1 MQQAIVIGAGGG
13 IGRACVDH
21 LVRSRRYGL
30 VHALSRAPDPDS
42 LAGVRSGSIDIA
54 DPASIAAA
62 AEAIAGDVDLMI
74 VATGLLHEGGRGP
87 ERSLGALD
95 PDWLLRQYQVN
106 TIGPALVLKHF
117 VPKLARDRRSVI
129 ACLSARVGSISDNRL
144 GGWYGYRASKAA
156 LNQMV
161 RTAAIEIAR
170 TCARAVCVAI
180 HPGTVETGL
189 SSPFRAR
196 VPPDRLFSPAVA
208 AGHLLAVLDG
218 LQPADSGGI
227 FAWDGS
233 PIAP

>member
-21 LVRSRRYGL
+21 IAGSGRYSI
-30 VHALSRAPDPDS
+30 VHALSRRPERSETSTVRTDKIDVADPD
-42 LAGVRSGSIDIA
+42 
-54 DPASIAAA
+54 SIAAA
-62 AEAIAGDVDLMI
+62 AEAIQGEVDLVI
-74 VATGLLHEGGRGP
+74 VATGLLHEGELGP
-87 ERSLGALD
+87 ERALRD
-95 PDWLLRQYQVN
+95 LDADWLMRQYQVN
-106 TIGPALVLKHF
+106 AIGPALALRHF
-117 VPKLARDRRSVI
+117 APKLARDRRSVI

-156 LNQMV
+156 LNQIV
-161 RTAAIEIAR
+161 RTAAIEIGR
-170 TCARAVCVAI
+170 TRPKALCVAL

-189 SSPFRAR
+189 SAPFRGR
-196 VPPDRLFSPAVA
+196 VPAQKLFAPDRA
-208 AGHLLAVLDG
+208 AGQLIAVMDA